1 MGSRRVAA
9 VRSQRAAIMGGGS
22 GVGGFEEDTLSPHPL
37 QQTEEAFLEGVLGGA
52 KPPLQRTTSAWGE
65 AQQLRAAR
73 RELSLVVDAR
83 LGRCVEACTQETA
96 SAAELR
102 AALKAAAA
110 AAEAAR
116 QADTE
121 RRQVDDRLDAA
132 LDRLGAPVEE
142 DASDGDWVG
151 SNRLEEAISAAKA
164 AGRAEALEALGERE
178 RLREKCELYRK
189 RVAELENGMED
200 VALDE
205 TVDAKVHHE
214 VLERLEAAE
223 KKLKCLM
230 GTERGRAIARLET
243 ELEERDETIAALREA
258 LDLAA
263 RPRSPPPLK
272 PAPVDQTELAL
283 DLATQPP
290 QPAYLMRA
298 ESRASEVSFDSDGP
312 ATPVKP
318 STAHLL
324 RPVPLAGETHHRV
337 IQVAG
342 DTFVV

>member
-1 MGSRRVAA
+1 
-9 VRSQRAAIMGGGS
+9 MGGGS

-37 QQTEEAFLEGVLGGA
+37 QQTEEAFLEGVLGGRPA
-52 KPPLQRTTSAWGE
+52 QPPPLQRTTSAWGE

-73 RELSLVVDAR
+73 RELSVVVDAR

-116 QADTE
+116 HADNE

-142 DASDGDWVG
+142 NSSDGDWVG
-151 SNRLEEAISAAKA
+151 ANRLEEAISTAKA

-178 RLREKCELYRK
+178 RLREKCELYRQ
-189 RVAELENGMED
+189 RIEELENNMED

-205 TVDAKVHHE
+205 TVDAKVHAE
-214 VLERLEAAE
+214 VVARLETAE
-223 KKLKCLM
+223 KKLRCLM
-230 GTERGRAIARLET
+230 GTERGRAIAQLET

-263 RPRSPPPLK
+263 RPRSPRTPPPLK
-272 PAPVDQTELAL
+272 PAPVDPGELAL
-283 DLATQPP
+283 DLATQAPP
-290 QPAYLMRA
+290 QPSYLMRA